1 MLYCDRIEFVYL
13 MFFLF
18 VEFYGIGFWRWFFIC
33 CVLWVMEMFFNDL
46 DIKYFSVFCK
56 YIIWL
61 NFYGEFGM
69 LISIVDIVF

>member
-1 MLYCDRIEFVYL
+1 
-13 MFFLF
+13 
-18 VEFYGIGFWRWFFIC
+18 
-33 CVLWVMEMFFNDL
+33 MFFNDL

-61 NFYGEFGM
+61 NFYGECGM